1 MAPWTQEAALQQRRG
16 ALACNCRTHPPITF
30 PPPKATRQDRA
41 GLGFINRQLR
51 QPLDNSPGDESPS
64 AGVRKPGQWSE
75 GFLWLFTLSLPVVA
89 PQTWTCTET
98 DAKRPEETKRFV
110 FCRRVPQPVLINN
123 HYRLPSPQSVD
134 DMNVGPKGR
143 SGGAPPHPQAPC
155 HTLEEWALDPPGD
168 QAGRLLLG

>member
-1 MAPWTQEAALQQRRG
+1 MTSRVQELTPELWYLPILCSPLWLHRVPVAPWTQEATLQQRRG

-75 GFLWLFTLSLPVVA
+75 GFLWFFTLSLPVVT
-89 PQTWTCTET
+89 PQTWRCTET
-98 DAKRPEETKRFV
+98 DAKGLKRRTCLSSVEEFPSS
-110 FCRRVPQPVLINN
+110 CLISS
-123 HYRLPSPQSVD
+123 HYRLPSP
-134 DMNVGPKGR
+134 
-143 SGGAPPHPQAPC
+143 
-155 HTLEEWALDPPGD
+155 
-168 QAGRLLLG
+168 